1 MPQYT
6 KPVQRN
12 RGSRL
17 LRRNFNHLL
26 TYSAI
31 PIFLFLMLPGLTA
44 PVAAQETGVHFEH
57 NLSWAEVQAK
67 AKAANKYIFMDC
79 FTTWCGPCKYMR
91 TTIFPQQEMG
101 NFINDKF
108 ISVEVQ
114 LDTTGKDDDH
124 VKSWYADAHAI
135 MTQYAIKAFP
145 TYLIFAPDGRV
156 LHRIVGGNSVKGF
169 IGELQESFDTT
180 KQYYTKLKQF
190 ENGRRDSAFLRQFAI
205 QVSDA
210 YDLPLGK
217 KVAKAYL
224 AGQTNLFTPAALD
237 LINLY
242 TTRSSDQYFDFLA
255 KNATKIDGVIGAGK
269 TEKKIR
275 TIFLNEGARIRWDD
289 KNATAWKNYQKKIA
303 ATLPAEA
310 NEITLRI
317 NVNFYR
323 GKRDWPNFEKAI
335 GSYLKQYSKQM
346 TDDELNSIA
355 WNIFETC
362 PDMNCVS
369 KILDWSSPLKNSKEP
384 AFLDTYANLL
394 YKLGKK
400 EEAIAMEQKAVDL
413 SPENDRAANQATLD
427 KMKKG
432 EKTWN

>member
-1 MPQYT
+1 MLKYT
-6 KPVQRN
+6 KPVRYN
-12 RGSRL
+12 RL
-17 LRRNFNHLL
+17 LQRRHFNFLL

-31 PIFLFLMLPGLTA
+31 PFFLLLMLPGLPA

-91 TTIFPQQEMG
+91 TTIFPQQEVG
-101 NFINDKF
+101 SFFNDKF
-108 ISVEVQ
+108 VSVEVQ

-145 TYLIFAPDGRV
+145 TYLIFAPDGQV
-156 LHRIVGGNSVKGF
+156 LHRIVGSSTAQVF
-169 IGELQESFDTT
+169 IREVQDAFDTT

-205 QVSDA
+205 QVNDV

-242 TTRSSDQYFDFLA
+242 TTRSTDEYFDFLA
-255 KNATKIDGVIGAGK
+255 KNAAKINAVSGAGK
-269 TEKKIR
+269 TEQKLR
-275 TIFLNEGARIRWDD
+275 TIFLNEGTRIRWDD
-289 KNATAWKNYQKKIA
+289 KNVTAWKDYQKKIA

-310 NEITLRI
+310 EEITLRI

-323 GKRDWPNFEKAI
+323 AKRDWSNFEKAI
-335 GSYLKQYSKQM
+335 GAYMKKYSWQM
-346 TDDELNSIA
+346 TDGELNSIA
-355 WNIFETC
+355 WNVFESC

-369 KILDWSSPLKNSKEP
+369 KILDWSSQLKNSKEP

-400 EEAIAMEQKAVDL
+400 EEAIALEQKVVDL
-413 SPENDRAANQATLD
+413 SAENDRPANQATLD
-427 KMKKG
+427 KMKRG